1 MAQALPRFCPRCGTP
16 TRADMHHCATCGL
29 TVEAMLSRS
38 GDRQSQPDEKDA
50 DETLDTISEA
60 ATIPTPSYPQQDDR
74 LNSAP
79 DAFRR
84 QDSLPRWKEPA
95 ANAQALYAS
104 STSPVPPGPVRQNA
118 TNNPSSQAGLNPPSR
133 PGLQQW
139 QDQGPL
145 SPAPPAWNAP
155 NNPSSQ
161 AGLNPPSRPGL
172 QQWQDQGPLSP
183 APPASNASNNP
194 LSQAGQQAPWSVPNP
209 PSQSAGVEPALT
221 KQRRLGIL
229 LVLLV
234 ILLVLG
240 GGGYLVAAL
249 LGTHLPGL
257 GPSQST
263 IKTTRLSN
271 LAVTYAGMNVTLL
284 SVQQA
289 QNFIDDPQTASNGM
303 LRLSLQEQNKT
314 TVPISWDYH
323 QSARLLIQ
331 GKPALAPTYV
341 KSSNRLAPGA
351 TETST
356 IDFAVVNGGNLSDM
370 IFQLGTSSEAPIQ
383 IPLNGQANLSQY
395 QPKTIAQNGSMVYF
409 GLNWT
414 LTSAT
419 TGLSIPGQ
427 QAAKGMEYLTL
438 NFSIDNTL
446 SQEAISGSPFDYL
459 RVQAG
464 GKTASPISTTIPV
477 SFATG
482 EMGKKGSATFLI
494 PQDSTSCTLI
504 LLSQDPGTSGQAST
518 TVQLG

>member
-74 LNSAP
+74 LSSAP

-95 ANAQALYAS
+95 ADAQALYAS

-139 QDQGPL
+139 QDPGPL
-145 SPAPPAWNAP
+145 SPA
-155 NNPSSQ
+155 S
-161 AGLNPPSRPGL
+161 
-172 QQWQDQGPLSP
+172 
-183 APPASNASNNP
+183 PASNASNNP

-209 PSQSAGVEPALT
+209 PSQSVGVEPALT

-341 KSSNRLAPGA
+341 KSSNRIAPGA

-356 IDFAVVNGGNLSDM
+356 IDFAVVNGGNLGNM
-370 IFQLGTSSEAPIQ
+370 VFQLGTSSEAPIQ